1 MIAPRRY
8 QQQGFA
14 DGVPARSIAFEEEPP
29 DRFGVWRS
37 AGLARSLRR
46 DPRAFESC
54 QKQPRLGRFAGALA
68 ALDRDE
74 PAAGNRAQCRW
85 PQTR

>member
-1 MIAPRRY
+1 MIAPRRH
-8 QQQGFA
+8 QQQGFV
-14 DGVPARSIAFEEEPP
+14 DRIPAFTVAFEEEPP
-29 DRFGVWRS
+29 DRFGIWRS
-37 AGLARSLRR
+37 AGLARSLRP
-46 DPRAFESC
+46 DPRAFERC

-68 ALDRDE
+68 ALDGDE